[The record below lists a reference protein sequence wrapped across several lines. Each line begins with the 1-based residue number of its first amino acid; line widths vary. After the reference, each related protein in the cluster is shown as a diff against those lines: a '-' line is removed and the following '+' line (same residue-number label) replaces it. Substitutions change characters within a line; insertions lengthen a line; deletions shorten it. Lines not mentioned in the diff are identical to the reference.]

1 MKKTVPLILVCT
13 ILLMFSVTAFAA
25 MESNAYIAS
34 YGAQISNPSSGVVRV
49 DFNVYT
55 TDYMSSLGASSIV
68 LFENGVFAKSFSMND
83 PLYAAALVTTNN
95 DWFYGHVTY
104 PANSGS
110 TYTAIV
116 TVFAT
121 DGNGSGSE
129 SCSAG
134 SVYIP

>member
-1 MKKTVPLILVCT
+1 MKKAVSIILVCT

-25 MESNAYIAS
+25 MESNAYIAR

-49 DFNVYT
+49 DFNVYA

-68 LFENGVFAKSFSMND
+68 LYENGVPVKTFSMYD
-83 PLYAAALVTTNN
+83 PLYTAAMVTTND

-104 PANSGS
+104 SANSGS

-116 TVFAT
+116 SVFAS
-121 DGNGSGSE
+121 DGYGSGSE